1 MMVLVVEAAS
11 QEVVEEEVDLVGDLV
26 VEIEGVEVETEEEI
40 EEVPVVVVVVP
51 VVVVEV

>member
-11 QEVVEEEVDLVGDLV
+11 QEVVEVEEEVVMDLA
-26 VEIEGVEVETEEEI
+26 VETEVGVEGAEE
-40 EEVPVVVVVVP
+40 ETVEAPVVVAVVP